1 MRRATEKLSPVSKNT
16 IVPLLE
22 KARGELPAVAPPPQ
36 KAAKAAPPSKGKPT
50 REASNDALK
59 NGGKSGGGNAVKV
72 EKSAGKSRLGLS
84 KPSATKKGAEDVD
97 SSPLYQVHN
106 SDLPIYMTFMFILLT
121 NIELKSDLVPLCNYD
136 IEIFIPRLKLFL
148 SKYLNERISNL
159 LNNIID
165 Y

>member
-106 SDLPIYMTFMFILLT
+106 SDLPIYMTFMFLLLT
-121 NIELKSDLVPLCNYD
+121 YIELEFDLVPLCNYYH
-136 IEIFIPRLKLFL
+136 EIVIPRLKPFL
-148 SKYLNERISNL
+148 TKDLNERLCPIFLLIIS
-159 LNNIID
+159 
-165 Y
+165 